1 MRASNQTRSE
11 PSSDAMPAYYVY
23 ELLFGAIARSKISRE
38 KSERVLPAFLA
49 ALSSLSASPQGRL
62 SGKLTRRSP
71 SIRGRPI
78 RFAVQVVILLFLF
91 FGKNYNVFYTLSTL
105 FLKINKKVLTRGGER
120 RREPLKARVFFLNI
134 QCGKHCFYF
143 FAELNRVPFTD
154 VKSDLHFFFGGG
166 YFIPP

>member
-1 MRASNQTRSE
+1 
-11 PSSDAMPAYYVY
+11 MPANYVY

-38 KSERVLPAFLA
+38 KSERVLPAFFA

-91 FGKNYNVFYTLSTL
+91 FGKNYNVFYTLSTF

-120 RREPLKARVFFLNI
+120 RRKRLKARVFFLLSV
-134 QCGKHCFYF
+134 QFGKHCFYF
-143 FAELNRVPFTD
+143 FAELNRVFLAD